1 MCYLGAFSSCN
12 GDTWASELATV
23 LDTGL
28 PILIT
33 TGKPVPKGDSL
44 DLVILL
50 GAVHCRTYVQNI
62 QHRTKPHPNFKILV
76 YPITAHN

>member
-1 MCYLGAFSSCN
+1 MFIYCLGAFSSCN

-33 TGKPVPKGDSL
+33 TGKPVPKGKA
-44 DLVILL
+44 ILW
-50 GAVHCRTYVQNI
+50 TNNFTIQNVLLLLSNI
-62 QHRTKPHPNFKILV
+62 D
-76 YPITAHN
+76 